1 MDRKSSKEYYTRAN
15 GSIGI
20 RTINNEPSLTIQDY
34 VHDVDVNNIM
44 DRFLKTGQL
53 IHVAQSP
60 QIYTGEDF
68 TPVTD
73 LQTSIHFVKNVEE
86 KFNNLNKKL
95 KNRFGTP
102 KEFYEFLID
111 PKNKDELKKLKL
123 INDDDQTTT
132 TATQVSSPPPQT
144 PPPQTPPP
152 TSIVTGKHE

>member
-1 MDRKSSKEYYTRAN
+1 MSRYKSN
-15 GSIGI
+15 GTPFFS
-20 RTINNEPSLTIQDY
+20 TPC
-34 VHDVDVNNIM
+34 
-44 DRFLKTGQL
+44 
-53 IHVAQSP
+53 VALAP
-60 QIYTGEDF
+60 QIYTGEEF

-73 LQTSIHFVKNVEE
+73 LQTSIHFVENVEE

-132 TATQVSSPPPQT
+132 TATQVSSPPQT
-144 PPPQTPPP
+144 PPPQTPPQ
-152 TSIVTGKHE
+152 TTDQTKS